1 MSNAPTHSVHSD
13 NHSRIAAPS
22 PLFTL
27 GCMTPDAALAVDG
40 YESLGF
46 RTISNECGPFGV
58 GKYEAQDSSTA
69 YCMNQDRFG
78 PSTPGGPWLTYNQGW
93 VWLEDE
99 FAAII
104 CHGYPTATSFGGHNL
119 SPDRA
124 RAATQLAVWMLNG
137 TTHTDGSFSYT
148 TAQGVTK
155 SGNFS
160 GDNEVVAAARWL
172 HDSAKSGSIKPHRI
186 AHGAIWELCRAAAS
200 VKTCSTCSRPSPHP
214 SKNSQPTPPSRA
226 KTIPTGSTERG
237 STSMRAPATSVSAAS
252 RWTAAVAH
260 RRHFC
265 PIRHIIWSKPKLQ
278 RVISPGVTAS
288 PFPPAM
294 TAGMSSSMSS
304 PVPLPCA
311 SQRSMPRQGQ
321 VLKSARHLPALSS
334 PASHTSTPGWSHTL
348 TTDEDGRQH
357 LPTSPWAPLP
367 SMSQELPRAICPPM
381 KPGAT
386 PSVPISSETRASLSS
401 SAASPTSPSLLTSK
415 FQSSRTAVI
424 VTNLV

>member
-1 MSNAPTHSVHSD
+1 MAPAHRADPGSPTIRAGYGSKTNSRPSSAMATPPPHPLAGITCPPIEHAPQPNLPSGCSTAPPIPTDHSHIQPPRASQRAETFPATMR
-13 NHSRIAAPS
+13 SLPQRAGSTTAPS
-22 PLFTL
+22 RE
-27 GCMTPDAALAVDG
+27 AL
-40 YESLGF
+40 
-46 RTISNECGPFGV
+46 
-58 GKYEAQDSSTA
+58 
-69 YCMNQDRFG
+69 
-78 PSTPGGPWLTYNQGW
+78 
-93 VWLEDE
+93 
-99 FAAII
+99 
-104 CHGYPTATSFGGHNL
+104 
-119 SPDRA
+119 
-124 RAATQLAVWMLNG
+124 
-137 TTHTDGSFSYT
+137 
-148 TAQGVTK
+148 
-155 SGNFS
+155 
-160 GDNEVVAAARWL
+160 
-172 HDSAKSGSIKPHRI
+172 KPHRI
-186 AHGAIWELCRAAAS
+186 ARGAIWELCRAAAS

-294 TAGMSSSMSS
+294 TAEMSSSMSS

-321 VLKSARHLPALSS
+321 VLKSVRHLPVLSS
-334 PASHTSTPGWSHTL
+334 PASHSLPRAGRTPSQRMRTG
-348 TTDEDGRQH
+348 GQH
-357 LPTSPWAPLP
+357 LPTSPWAPLA
-367 SMSQELPRAICPPM
+367 SMSRELPRVICPPM
-381 KPGAT
+381 KPGAI
-386 PSVPISSETRASLSS
+386 PSVPTSSETRASLNSS
-401 SAASPTSPSLLTSK
+401 VASPTSPSLLTSR

>member
-1 MSNAPTHSVHSD
+1 MSNAPTHSVHSAITAG
-13 NHSRIAAPS
+13 SLLLV
-22 PLFTL
+22 LFLLL

-172 HDSAKSGSIKPHRI
+172 HDSAKSGSIKAAPHRARRYLGTVSGGSKRQDMLYVLPAVSASFQKQSANAAI
-186 AHGAIWELCRAAAS
+186 TSENDTYRLDGARFDIYESAGDKRVGSIQMDSSGRAQATLLPNTAYYL
-200 VKTCSTCSRPSPHP
+200 VETK
-214 SKNSQPTPPSRA
+214 
-226 KTIPTGSTERG
+226 
-237 STSMRAPATSVSAAS
+237 APAGYIPRSDRIAFSTGNDGGNV
-252 RWTAAVAH
+252 
-260 RRHFC
+260 
-265 PIRHIIWSKPKLQ
+265 
-278 RVISPGVTAS
+278 VIDE
-288 PFPPAM
+288 
-294 TAGMSSSMSS
+294 S

-334 PASHTSTPGWSHTL
+334 PASHSLPRAGRTPSRRMRTAG
-348 TTDEDGRQH
+348 QH

>member
-1 MSNAPTHSVHSD
+1 MSNAPTHSVHSAITAG
-13 NHSRIAAPS
+13 S
-22 PLFTL
+22 LLLVLVLLL

-58 GKYEAQDSSTA
+58 GKYEAQDSSIA

-104 CHGYPTATSFGGHNL
+104 CMATPPPHPLAGITCPPIEHAPQPNLPSGCSTAPPIPTDHSHIQPPRASQRAETFPATMRSL
-119 SPDRA
+119 PQRA
-124 RAATQLAVWMLNG
+124 
-137 TTHTDGSFSYT
+137 GST
-148 TAQGVTK
+148 TAP
-155 SGNFS
+155 SR
-160 GDNEVVAAARWL
+160 EAL
-172 HDSAKSGSIKPHRI
+172 KPHRI
-186 AHGAIWELCRAAAS
+186 ARGAIWELCRAAAS

-226 KTIPTGSTERG
+226 KTIPIGSTERG

-294 TAGMSSSMSS
+294 TAEMSSSMSS

-311 SQRSMPRQGQ
+311 SQRSMRD
-321 VLKSARHLPALSS
+321 R
-334 PASHTSTPGWSHTL
+334 
-348 TTDEDGRQH
+348 GR
-357 LPTSPWAPLP
+357 
-367 SMSQELPRAICPPM
+367 
-381 KPGAT
+381 
-386 PSVPISSETRASLSS
+386 SS
-401 SAASPTSPSLLTSK
+401 S
-415 FQSSRTAVI
+415 RC
-424 VTNLV
+424 VTCRC